1 MPHLALSDW
10 FDSDL
15 GQYVFRTECRM
26 LAQLLPGFFGY
37 HLLQLSVQDEQM
49 FCSSPVRAK
58 VAVSM
63 ALRRGAGLV
72 ASPPSLPFANDSL
85 DVVLVHHLLDF
96 VESPQDILR
105 EIGRV
110 TAPAGNLV
118 IVGFNPVSA
127 WGIWQRLARSR
138 GCVPWTGH
146 FIRPRQLMDWLDLL
160 GFKIDQA
167 RYAIY
172 RPPLAPSS
180 RRLGKHAEAGSRNLN
195 LPVGSVYLIAAN
207 KQVGATTLIRPAWE
221 TRRAFGRLS
230 MAGCVRHERQG

>member
-1 MPHLALSDW
+1 MPHLALLDW

-49 FCSSPVRAK
+49 FCSSPVPAK

-63 ALRRGAGLV
+63 SLRRGAGLV
-72 ASPPSLPFANDSL
+72 ASPPSLPFANDSV
-85 DVVLVHHLLDF
+85 DVVLVHHLLEF

-172 RPPLAPSS
+172 RPPLAPSA
-180 RRLGKHAEAGSRNLN
+180 RRLGEHARSRVPKPQPACRLRLPDRRQQAGWRHHLDPSCLGN
-195 LPVGSVYLIAAN
+195 
-207 KQVGATTLIRPAWE
+207 PAGFWSSE
-221 TRRAFGRLS
+221 HGGVCKA
-230 MAGCVRHERQG
+230 